1 MNSISERI
9 SGKTEKGGKT
19 VNLKQQLVFTD
30 LTAFQN
36 ALGPLEKETIIKQ
49 QSDVASDSNKL

>member
-9 SGKTEKGGKT
+9 SRKTEKGGKT

-36 ALGPLEKETIIKQ
+36 A
-49 QSDVASDSNKL
+49 